1 MRGII
6 VEGVTASGKSTI
18 LRSLQQ
24 RLAIERP
31 TTTKLILSEH
41 YTERVLEDAR
51 ASHTLT
57 HNKTLQHI
65 TELVSTIEQINSWK
79 VNGKFADISGN
90 SEIIVLVER
99 FYGAHVAN
107 LESLGVS
114 VPQTILQSL
123 ATLYDRLASIG
134 MSIAILTVQPEL
146 LPAAVADTRGNR
158 NQEWSNYLDSI
169 GDREAINAH
178 FLNWQERLVSFYATL
193 GSHAKITTRSFCT
206 STRTLP
212 ALSDELF
219 QLL

>member
-1 MRGII
+1 VRGII

-31 TTTKLILSEH
+31 TTTKLFLSEH

-51 ASHTLT
+51 ANHTLT
-57 HNKTLQHI
+57 LAKALQHI

-107 LESLGVS
+107 LESRGVPMS
-114 VPQTILQSL
+114 QTILQSV

-146 LPAAVADTRGNR
+146 LPAPVADTRGNR
-158 NQEWSNYLDSI
+158 NQKWSNYLDSI

-178 FLNWQERLVSFYATL
+178 FLRWQERLVSFYATL
-193 GSHAKITTRSFCT
+193 GPNVNITTRSFCT
-206 STRTLP
+206 STRTVP
-212 ALSDELF
+212 ALTDELF